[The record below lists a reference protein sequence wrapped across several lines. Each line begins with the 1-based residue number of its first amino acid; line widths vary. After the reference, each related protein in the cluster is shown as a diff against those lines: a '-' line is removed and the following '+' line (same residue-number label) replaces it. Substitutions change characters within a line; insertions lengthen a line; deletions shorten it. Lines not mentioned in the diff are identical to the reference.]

1 MRPINAQT
9 ASIALA
15 ALLALPVSG
24 HAQGA
29 QAQPSIQPPPIKV
42 VLNGTPLAFT
52 GTPPMQIKGST
63 LVPMRGIF
71 EALGATVKF
80 DKASLTVYGQKGATA
95 IILPLGALTATV
107 NGQPQTLPVSA
118 ELINGTTLV
127 PLRFISESLGAS
139 VSWNPVLST
148 VTIQTVDPHL
158 AALPVVPGNTT
169 LHGEVT
175 GLYLNTTPT
184 QLTVR
189 VGGENTTV
197 PLADSTII
205 LRSVTDKAAIEV
217 PLADIKIGDQI
228 TVQRGDN
235 GVATVVTATFGQ
247 VKGTIV
253 SIGHLPSGNAA
264 LTLDSGRVI
273 ELTPDAPI
281 IFDGN
286 TIALSDIKPYEV
298 VVIRTN
304 PGNNLGY
311 GVAVSTAA
319 NPNPVPPGNAP
330 ALAPKPPA
338 DPNAGIMAG
347 AVSAVEVTSF
357 TDDAR
362 RPLRAGD
369 VLKATL
375 SGTPG
380 GKATFAIPGVAD
392 AVPMHETSPGVYVGS
407 YVVTRNT
414 FAQNASVLGR
424 LVAGGVQSALI
435 QAPGTLSI
443 DTQPPRVTDF
453 GPAQGAVVENDRPLI
468 YGTLVDGPGTG
479 VNPAATR
486 ISVDGQEANAAN
498 VETTGTLFTYKPAA
512 ALAAGLHTV
521 SVSIRDRAGNPAAIS
536 WSFQVSTTSLVRSFT
551 TNEPANRAIGEGG
564 TIIFALNAAPGGK
577 ARVTVGNLVRNL
589 PLKETDPGTY
599 IGEYTV
605 KAGDNVD
612 DAPVLARFVAH
623 DGTAVTKSLASTL
636 TVAAGPP
643 PAPRI
648 TAPKNSDY
656 VDATAPLTVKGRA
669 LPNTTVRVVITYT
682 SKALGGILPVSGQ
695 SGSKDINVGK
705 DGVWEADDFPLQ
717 IKSVFGANR
726 DTEYTVTATQIDA
739 SGSASSDPATI
750 HVRPG

>member
-1 MRPINAQT
+1 MRPINTQT

-15 ALLALPVSG
+15 ALLVLPVSG

-29 QAQPSIQPPPIKV
+29 QAQPSVQPPPIKV
-42 VLNGTPLAFT
+42 VLNGTLLAFT

-127 PLRFISESLGAS
+127 PLRFISEALGAS

-281 IFDGN
+281 TFDGN
-286 TIALSDIKPYEV
+286 VIALSDIKPYEV
-298 VVIRTN
+298 VVVRTN
-304 PGNNLGY
+304 YGNNIGY
-311 GVAVSTAA
+311 GVAVATAA
-319 NPNPVPPGNAP
+319 NRNPVPPGNAP
-330 ALAPKPPA
+330 VPAPKPPP
-338 DPNAGIMAG
+338 DPNAGVLTG

-357 TDDAR
+357 TDDAQ

-392 AVPMHETSPGVYVGS
+392 TVPMHETSPGVYVGTF
-407 YVVTRNT
+407 VVTRNG

-424 LVAGGVQSALI
+424 LVAGGVQSALT
-435 QAPGTLSI
+435 QAPGTLTI

-453 GPAQGAVVENDRPLI
+453 GPAQGAVVENDHPLI

-486 ISVDGQEANAAN
+486 ISVDGQAATAN
-498 VETTGTLFTYKPAA
+498 VETTSTLFTYKPAA
-512 ALAAGLHTV
+512 PLAAGLHTV
-521 SVSIRDRAGNPAAIS
+521 SVSIRDRAGNAAATS
-536 WSFQVSTTSLVRSFT
+536 WSFQVSTTSLVRTFT
-551 TNEPANRAIGEGG
+551 TNEPADRAIGEGG
-564 TIIFALNAAPGGK
+564 TIIFSLSAAPGGR

-589 PLKETDPGTY
+589 PLKETDPGIY

-605 KAGDNVD
+605 KAGDHVD
-612 DAPVLARFVAH
+612 DAPVLAHFVAR
-623 DGTAVTKSLASTL
+623 DGTTVTKSLASTL

-648 TAPKNSDY
+648 TSPKNSEYLDP
-656 VDATAPLTVKGRA
+656 TAPLTVKGRA
-669 LPNTTVRVVITYT
+669 LPNSTVRVAITYT

-726 DTEYTVTATQIDA
+726 DTVYTVTATQLDA
-739 SGSASSDPATI
+739 SGSPSSDPATVQ
-750 HVRPG
+750 VRPG